1 MTTPTLRRLRDFPE
15 VRDLELAAVI
25 DPRLGTRD
33 ERFHND
39 RIDAVAQALFGV
51 TAAEVSVWAFTP
63 LNDLDDRFEDGE
75 EVTEAEAEAALAEY
89 NRRQGILL
97 GDWEDGADTVSQGA
111 KLGWDLRNDY
121 GQPLLVAENL
131 FPVLLAAVRGAAGAR
146 LPAEGV

>member
-25 DPRLGTRD
+25 DPRLGKRD

-39 RIDAVAQALFGV
+39 RIDAVAQALFGA
-51 TAAEVSVWAFTP
+51 TAAEVSAWAFTP

-89 NRRQGILL
+89 NRRQEILL
-97 GDWEDGADTVSQGA
+97 GDWEDGVDTVSQGA
-111 KLGWDLRNDY
+111 KLGWDLRN
-121 GQPLLVAENL
+121 
-131 FPVLLAAVRGAAGAR
+131 
-146 LPAEGV
+146 